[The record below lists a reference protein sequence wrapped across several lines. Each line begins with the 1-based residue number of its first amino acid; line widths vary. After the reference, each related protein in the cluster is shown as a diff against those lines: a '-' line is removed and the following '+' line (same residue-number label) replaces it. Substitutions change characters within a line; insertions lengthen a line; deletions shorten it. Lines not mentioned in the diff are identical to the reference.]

1 VTVITPYR
9 SELGSGR
16 DGFGQL
22 LRAEWTKFRTVR
34 GWVIGTLVGTLLIV
48 GLAALT
54 GANSE
59 CGIQPDPNGP
69 SLACPAPPTGPGG
82 GWVSDSFYFVRQPL
96 AGNGSLTVRVT
107 SLTGLYATHP
117 GFAAA
122 GAAPTEGMT
131 PGVQPWSKAG
141 IIIKASTARG
151 SAYAAMMVTG
161 THGVRMQWDFTGDTA
176 GLAGKVSAAA
186 PRWLRLTRAGD
197 VIRGYDS
204 ADGTHWTQVGTVTLA
219 GLPATAQAGLF
230 AATPG
235 YTTTSTSLGGSSST
249 GGPALATGAFDHLT
263 QQGGWPAATTGQWT
277 GQVIHGTTDNALS
290 ASAQGFTQTGSQ
302 FTVSGSGDI
311 APDSGGGGLRAIQQ
325 VLAGTFVGLIAL
337 VVIGVM
343 FITAEYRRGLIRTT
357 FTASPRRG
365 RVLAAKAVV
374 LAGVTFA
381 GGLVATVIAI
391 PLGEHLLHENG
402 NPIEPMPALSE
413 ARIVV
418 GTAALLAVTAVL
430 ALAVGALLR
439 RSAGAVTAVIAV
451 IILPYLLAVLSGVLP
466 VGAEEWLVR
475 VTPAAGFAIQQS
487 TPQYAQVTA
496 SYTPINGYFPLPP
509 WAGFAVLCAW
519 AAAALALAG
528 YVLRRRDA

>member
-1 VTVITPYR
+1 MTAIAPYR
-9 SELGSGR
+9 SELETGH
-16 DGFGQL
+16 DGFAQL

-34 GWVIGTLVGTLLIV
+34 GWVIGTLVGALLIV
-48 GLAALT
+48 GLGVLT

-122 GAAPTEGMT
+122 GGSPTAGMA

-141 IIIKASTARG
+141 IIIKASTAQG

-176 GLAGKVSAAA
+176 GLAGTVSRAS
-186 PRWLRLTRAGD
+186 PRWLRLTRSGD

-204 ADGTHWTQVGTVTLA
+204 ADGTHWTLVGTATLA
-219 GLPATAQAGLF
+219 GLPATAQGGLF

-235 YTTTSTSLGGSSST
+235 YTKTSASLGGSSST

-263 QQGGWPAATTGQWT
+263 PQGGWPAATTGRWT
-277 GQVIHGTTDNALS
+277 GQDIHGATDNALS
-290 ASAQGFTQTGSQ
+290 ASAQGFTQTGSG

-311 APDSGGGGLRAIQQ
+311 APDTGSGAPRAIQQ

-357 FTASPRRG
+357 FAASPRRG

-381 GGLVATVIAI
+381 AGLVATVIAI
-391 PLGEHLLHENG
+391 PLGEHLLHGNG
-402 NPIEPMPALSE
+402 NPIEPLPVLTE

-439 RSAGAVTAVIAV
+439 SSAGAVTAVIAG
-451 IILPYLLAVLSGVLP
+451 IILPYLLAILGGVLP

-487 TPQYAQVTA
+487 ATPYAQVAA
-496 SYTPINGYFPLPP
+496 SYTPANGYFPLPP
-509 WAGFAVLCAW
+509 WAGFAVLCVW
-519 AAAALALAG
+519 AALALTLATV
-528 YVLRRRDA
+528 VLRRRDV